1 MIFEQA
7 GKENTQRTLELAV
20 NTARERG
27 ISYLVLSS
35 TEGYTAE
42 QLPDTQGIQVVVVT
56 TAYGSKAP
64 NENRLSQEKRR
75 QLEEKG
81 YQVCTAGHALSG
93 AERGLLGGA
102 GFAAGLAL
110 AVLAD
115 RRLRRQGG
123 AVGYRVIRKL

>member
-1 MIFEQA
+1 M
-7 GKENTQRTLELAV
+7 
-20 NTARERG
+20 
-27 ISYLVLSS
+27 YLVPVALFLV
-35 TEGYTAE
+35 GYL
-42 QLPDTQGIQVVVVT
+42 LPLD
-56 TAYGSKAP
+56 
-64 NENRLSQEKRR
+64 
-75 QLEEKG
+75 
-81 YQVCTAGHALSG
+81 LSG